1 MQYVHINLTS
11 LLRTVTY
18 RRQFMIQHNIKQG
31 KSAKFLT
38 THKKEVN
45 IYFTVGTFRRW
56 RLWFFDDRNFLLW
69 NNLLGL
75 FRHLKDRDFF

>member
-1 MQYVHINLTS
+1 MQYVHVNLTS

-45 IYFTVGTFRRW
+45 IYFTESTFRRW